1 MIVGTLI
8 VVGVRKLARN
18 YLIKKY
24 AQFILC
30 WTRKKDFPWL
40 LEQVKLRFYKRLPHT
55 EVNLDQGVK

>member
-24 AQFILC
+24 AQFCVGPDKELFLGL
-30 WTRKKDFPWL
+30 RKLANIP
-40 LEQVKLRFYKRLPHT
+40 P
-55 EVNLDQGVK
+55 G

>member
-24 AQFILC
+24 AQCCVGPEKKRFSLAS
-30 WTRKKDFPWL
+30 RKIQTQLQISL
-40 LEQVKLRFYKRLPHT
+40 LDE
-55 EVNLDQGVK
+55 

>member
-24 AQFILC
+24 AQFCVGPEKKIFLAP
-30 WTRKKDFPWL
+30 RKMQTQLQTSL
-40 LEQVKLRFYKRLPHT
+40 LDE
-55 EVNLDQGVK
+55 